1 MTETVPMRGVYAGS
15 FDPPMR
21 GHINIIQRA
30 ARLCD
35 ELLIG
40 VGDNISKTYI
50 FSKEERVRLV
60 SAATESLSNTEVLAF
75 DGLLADFCVE
85 NNVDIIFRGTRNAAD
100 ARYEQE
106 MAQAIYHL
114 SRIPVMF
121 LCAEP
126 DLISTSSSVVGTLLA
141 LGDQDI
147 SAYVPPSLA
156 QAIPGSRAIQR
167 GTGKQLRKRAMN
179 G

>member
-1 MTETVPMRGVYAGS
+1 M
-15 FDPPMR
+15 
-21 GHINIIQRA
+21 QRA

-35 ELLIG
+35 ELIIG
-40 VGDNISKTYI
+40 VGDNIRKTYT
-50 FSKEERVRLV
+50 FSKDERVRLV
-60 SAATESLSNTEVLAF
+60 SAAAKPLSNTEVLAF

-85 NNVDIIFRGTRNAAD
+85 SNVDIIFRGIRSAGD

-106 MAQAIYHL
+106 MAHGTYHL
-114 SRIPVMF
+114 CRIPVMF

-126 DLISTSSSVVGTLLA
+126 DLIGTSSSAVRTLFA

-156 QAIPGSRAIQR
+156 QVIAATEVMGGVTHTG
-167 GTGKQLRKRAMN
+167 GTVEEPPVK
-179 G
+179 

>member
-1 MTETVPMRGVYAGS
+1 M
-15 FDPPMR
+15 
-21 GHINIIQRA
+21 QRA

-35 ELLIG
+35 ELIIG
-40 VGDNISKTYI
+40 VGDNIRKAYT
-50 FSKEERVRLV
+50 FSKDERVRLV
-60 SAATESLSNTEVLAF
+60 SAAAESLSNTEVLAF

-85 NNVDIIFRGTRNAAD
+85 NNADIIVRGVRSAVD

-106 MAQAIYHL
+106 MAQAMYRL
-114 SRIPVMF
+114 CRIPVMF

-126 DLISTSSSVVGTLLA
+126 NLIGTSSSVVRTLLA

-156 QAIPGSRAIQR
+156 QANAA
-167 GTGKQLRKRAMN
+167 TGVMGGRRHFGMPTL
-179 G
+179 

>member
-1 MTETVPMRGVYAGS
+1 M
-15 FDPPMR
+15 
-21 GHINIIQRA
+21 QRA

-35 ELLIG
+35 ELIIG
-40 VGDNISKTYI
+40 VGDNIRKSYM
-50 FSKEERVRLV
+50 FSKDERVRLV

-85 NNVDIIFRGTRNAAD
+85 NNADIILRGVRSAVD

-106 MAQAIYHL
+106 MAQATYRL
-114 SRIPVMF
+114 CRIPVMF

-126 DLISTSSSVVGTLLA
+126 DLIGTSSSVVRTLLA

-156 QAIPGSRAIQR
+156 QAIAA
-167 GTGKQLRKRAMN
+167 TGVMGGLPAAFGMPTL
-179 G
+179 

>member
-1 MTETVPMRGVYAGS
+1 MRGVYAGS
-15 FDPPMR
+15 FDPPTR

-40 VGDNISKTYI
+40 VGDNISKTYM

-85 NNVDIIFRGTRNAAD
+85 I
-100 ARYEQE
+100 
-106 MAQAIYHL
+106 MW
-114 SRIPVMF
+114 
-121 LCAEP
+121 
-126 DLISTSSSVVGTLLA
+126 TSSSKEPGTRLTPA
-141 LGDQDI
+141 T
-147 SAYVPPSLA
+147 
-156 QAIPGSRAIQR
+156 SRR
-167 GTGKQLRKRAMN
+167 WPRPYTTYPEFR
-179 G
+179 